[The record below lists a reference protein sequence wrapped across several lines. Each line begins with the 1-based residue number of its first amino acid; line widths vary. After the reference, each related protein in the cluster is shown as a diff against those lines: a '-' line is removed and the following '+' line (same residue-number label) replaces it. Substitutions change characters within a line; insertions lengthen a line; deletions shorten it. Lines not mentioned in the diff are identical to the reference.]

1 MTSEHHD
8 KALAIVRAWKQEQGF
23 PLLSPDACRD
33 LAAQIACAL
42 GEGGTRGDSPPTKTT
57 AEQTTVR
64 LIRHAESYEVRVSR
78 FYYFD
83 DNPGRATITGRPA
96 PDTALAAAHAF
107 ARAQR
112 KEVQHYVDS

>member
-1 MTSEHHD
+1 M
-8 KALAIVRAWKQEQGF
+8 
-23 PLLSPDACRD
+23 
-33 LAAQIACAL
+33 
-42 GEGGTRGDSPPTKTT
+42 
-57 AEQTTVR
+57 
-64 LIRHAESYEVRVSR
+64 SR